1 VLEKRAA
8 QPLKV
13 AVHHY
18 YTKEIAMKT
27 FAAVVA
33 AVALVMVSF
42 AVHGVTRGTPAEAR
56 AMLQKATDHYKSVG
70 RKQALSDF
78 TAGKPPFRDRDLYV
92 VCVAADHTTAANGG
106 FPTYVGTS
114 VDVLVDAKGHQLGK
128 ALWDAATKNPEG
140 SIEYPMINPAT
151 GKMES
156 KTTFYSR
163 VADDLLCGVGAY
175 SAH

>member
-1 VLEKRAA
+1 MKR
-8 QPLKV
+8 
-13 AVHHY
+13 
-18 YTKEIAMKT
+18 

-33 AVALVMVSF
+33 AVALVVVSS
-42 AVHGVTRGTPAEAR
+42 ATYAVTRGTPAEAR

-92 VCVAADHTTAANGG
+92 FCMDANHASAASGG

-114 VDVLVDAKGHQLGK
+114 VDAFVDAKGHQLGK
-128 ALWDAATKNPEG
+128 SLWDAATKNPEG

-151 GKMES
+151 GKMEF
-156 KTTFYSR
+156 KTTFYSK

-175 SAH
+175 SAN